1 MDDVRKIIK
10 VKKNVRQ
17 AKNSC
22 SKRQEEQQQNVDSTE
37 TSRVIDPCFK
47 NVLRKELENDRK
59 LKHKS
64 SVLLQ
69 GHDRLQDGI
78 NIDVETEDLEELD
91 YVDDVVDED
100 LSDFE
105 EGPATNSKE
114 STLRLSGATMVN
126 RSLAVEHD
134 EQRSMQ
140 QSLDA
145 PHSSAQIATGDLTN
159 DELANLP
166 RVQNLFNQFWAEKMR
181 ALQSEKTSGGRIV
194 SVKSPSDTTIYAPAI
209 IRSSP
214 ASHGDN
220 CLTQQLDDQARVMR
234 DTEQTDNSS
243 SEPTKLVNDIISNF
257 VDTVRIEQR
266 QSELDLQDKERR
278 KSSSDKEMVPGFDEA
293 RAKTDRTVLEAEKF
307 RASIVTPNPGMLVQE
322 VEGGPHPI
330 PNIGGGMSDDDFF
343 HLTCHIDP
351 SLFHKIEMAEFVELE
366 KLLLKDKL
374 GGNRNEESHFEW
386 VQRDGGTFLPI

>member
-1 MDDVRKIIK
+1 MDDMRKIIK
-10 VKKNVRQ
+10 VKKNVRP

-47 NVLRKELENDRK
+47 NVLRKKLENDRK

-69 GHDRLQDGI
+69 GHDRQQDGI

-126 RSLAVEHD
+126 RSPAVEHD

-166 RVQNLFNQFWAEKMR
+166 
-181 ALQSEKTSGGRIV
+181 
-194 SVKSPSDTTIYAPAI
+194 
-209 IRSSP
+209 
-214 ASHGDN
+214 
-220 CLTQQLDDQARVMR
+220 
-234 DTEQTDNSS
+234 
-243 SEPTKLVNDIISNF
+243 
-257 VDTVRIEQR
+257 
-266 QSELDLQDKERR
+266 
-278 KSSSDKEMVPGFDEA
+278 
-293 RAKTDRTVLEAEKF
+293 
-307 RASIVTPNPGMLVQE
+307 
-322 VEGGPHPI
+322 
-330 PNIGGGMSDDDFF
+330 
-343 HLTCHIDP
+343 
-351 SLFHKIEMAEFVELE
+351 
-366 KLLLKDKL
+366 
-374 GGNRNEESHFEW
+374 
-386 VQRDGGTFLPI
+386 